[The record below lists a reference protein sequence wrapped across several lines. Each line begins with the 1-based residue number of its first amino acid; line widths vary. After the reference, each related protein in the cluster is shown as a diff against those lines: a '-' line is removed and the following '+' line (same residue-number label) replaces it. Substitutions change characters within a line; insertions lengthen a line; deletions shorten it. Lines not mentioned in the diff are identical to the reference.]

1 MAGKIKNISGRE
13 ILDSRGWP
21 TIEVVVTLDNG
32 LVGIASAPS
41 SSLLGL
47 FETIEK
53 RDGDHNRYFGQGMQ
67 LALQDIKEKIAPALI
82 GLSPLKQAE
91 IDKILIKLDGTE
103 HKEKFGGQLIFAV
116 SIAVARAAALVQK
129 LPLYTYLR
137 DTYFADSEWH
147 LPAPMMTMFNGG
159 AFADTNLD
167 FQEYLLTFNRGASRF
182 QKEKLPVTEM
192 IRAGVET
199 YHRLGQL
206 LDSGGYDVDTG
217 SQGGYAPDMDSSIQA
232 LELIQAA
239 ALASGYSDE
248 MRLGVDIGSGS
259 LFDESTGRYIFAL
272 SNDYLASAN
281 LIGLYNEWLSRFPIV
296 YFEDP
301 AAPNDLAGWRQAAS
315 ELGTRALLSGNEFFA
330 TSTARLRGAL
340 NDRLANAITVVPGQ
354 AGTLTE
360 TMEFLKL
367 AKRHDYAITIS
378 QRRGETND
386 DFIADLAVAA
396 GADYLKAG
404 APARG
409 ERVSKWNRLML
420 IEQELYDHK

>member
-1 MAGKIKNISGRE
+1 MAGKIKNITGRE

-21 TIEVVVTLDNG
+21 TVEVVVTLDNG
-32 LVGIASAPS
+32 LVAVASAPS

-47 FETIEK
+47 FETLEK
-53 RDGDHNRYFGQGMQ
+53 RDGDRQRYFGQGMK
-67 LALQDIKEKIAPALI
+67 LALKDLQEKIAPALI

-91 IDKILIKLDGTE
+91 IDQVLIKLDGTE
-103 HKEKFGGQLIFAV
+103 HKEKMGGQLIFAV
-116 SIAVARAAALVQK
+116 SLAVARAAALSKK
-129 LPLYTYLR
+129 LPLYTYLH
-137 DTYFADSEWH
+137 DTYFADSDWH
-147 LPAPMMTMFNGG
+147 LPTPMMTMFNGG

-167 FQEYLLTFNRGASRF
+167 FQEYLLTFTAGAARF
-182 QKEKLPVTEM
+182 QQEKLPVSEM
-192 IRAGVET
+192 VRAGVET

-239 ALASGYSDE
+239 ALACGYSDE
-248 MRLGVDIGSGS
+248 LRLGVDIGSGS
-259 LFDESTGRYIFAL
+259 LFDEDSGRYIFSL
-272 SNDYLASAN
+272 SDDYLASAN
-281 LIGLYNEWLSRFPIV
+281 LISLYHDWLSRFPII

-301 AAPNDLAGWRQAAS
+301 VAPNDLDGWRQAAA
-315 ELGTRALLSGNEFFA
+315 ELGNRVLLSGNDFFA
-330 TSTARLRGAL
+330 TNTARLRGAL
-340 NDRLANAITVVPGQ
+340 NDQLANAITVVPGQ

-367 AKRHDYAITIS
+367 AKRHDYPIIIS

-420 IEQELYDHK
+420 IEQELYDTK